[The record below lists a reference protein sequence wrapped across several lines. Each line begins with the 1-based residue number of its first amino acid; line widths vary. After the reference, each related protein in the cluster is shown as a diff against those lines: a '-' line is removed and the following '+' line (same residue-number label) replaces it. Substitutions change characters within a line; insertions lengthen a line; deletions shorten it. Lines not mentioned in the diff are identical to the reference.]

1 MAIPIGQTL
10 SETLIFC
17 LVPQNRV
24 VMGGD
29 LALWE
34 REPES
39 VETLRAG
46 PCRTCNGFADLYLW
60 RTRSIRLEQQFAAS
74 GEVRAVAL
82 ASGVGFIS
90 SNVDDPMLGYRVSK
104 ENGRYSVQFGER
116 SFWRD
121 FQSLLPDGSDR
132 APKTVE
138 NAITLGRAEPNKFP
152 RSVLVLGFANKP
164 GQAKI
169 EFWRMERFC
178 LPGIAKDFRR
188 ARIEVEAL
196 LKRAD
201 EGVYEAKASGR
212 NKVVARAA

>member
-1 MAIPIGQTL
+1 MGAGAGVRRDIAGWSL
-10 SETLIFC
+10 SL
-17 LVPQNRV
+17 R
-24 VMGGD
+24 VMG
-29 LALWE
+29 LLI
-34 REPES
+34 
-39 VETLRAG
+39 
-46 PCRTCNGFADLYLW
+46 LYLW

-74 GEVRAVAL
+74 GEVMAVAL

-116 SFWRD
+116 SFGEI
-121 FQSLLPDGSDR
+121 FSLFLPDGSDR

-152 RSVLVLGFANKP
+152 TLSSGLGFANKP

-169 EFWRMERFC
+169 EFWADGAFFC

-196 LKRAD
+196 LKRAESAD
-201 EGVYEAKASGR
+201 KAL
-212 NKVVARAA
+212 RAACGAFGRCY